1 MWTAR
6 TSKDNVITTPRDDVA
21 GSLQDIGTGGSLFKT
36 MTNFR

>member
-6 TSKDNVITTPRDDVA
+6 TSKDGIITPRDDVG